1 MKTSIH
7 RMILRLIV
15 PVIALLALVMTGEPV
30 TQSHE
35 TALVATQASRD
46 ASHDDAAAEHTET
59 LSVAQQRNRTA
70 TRLRWGVTLPV
81 ISRSLGQ

>member
-15 PVIALLALVMTGEPV
+15 PVIALMALAMTGEPV
-30 TQSHE
+30 SQSPE
-35 TALVATQASRD
+35 AALVATQTSRD
-46 ASHDDAAAEHTET
+46 ASHDDAPAEHTET
-59 LSVAQQRNRTA
+59 LSAAQQRSRTA